1 MWAPLAAISFS
12 PQQVD
17 IASSQPMGRGA
28 AFLVFLG
35 FLLSFAFIRTS
46 TRLIRMEV
54 SWWPGNV
61 ETSSGLHID
70 HLFWGILLIIITGFV
85 SFVGDL
91 GSPWWQLTAVLFGI
105 GVGLTLD
112 EYALFLHLD
121 DVYWSEQGRSS
132 IDAVVI
138 GLLVAGLV
146 VLGARPFDVP
156 GGDLW
161 VSVLYS
167 AVVLTFALVTLAKKR
182 LFLGVLAIF
191 IPVVGIWCTCRI
203 GKPQSFWARRF
214 YTDDTERGRRK
225 LQRAEERFPPDRWT
239 KRLGVRLQDAI
250 GGVPTAAPGS
260 PPDAPSA

>member
-1 MWAPLAAISFS
+1 MLAPLAAISFS

-17 IASSQPMGRGA
+17 IGTSHAVGRGA

-61 ETSSGLHID
+61 ETSSGLHIH
-70 HLFWGILLIIITGFV
+70 HLFWGILLVIVMGFV

-91 GSPWWQLTAVLFGI
+91 GSPWWQITAVLFGV

-121 DVYWSEQGRSS
+121 DVYWSEEGRSS

-161 VSVLYS
+161 VTLAYT
-167 AVVLTFALVTLAKKR
+167 AVDMTFALITLAKKR
-182 LFLGVLAIF
+182 LFLGVIAIF
-191 IPVVGIWCTCRI
+191 IPVVGIWCTCRV
-203 GKPQSFWARRF
+203 GKPNSFWARRF
-214 YTDDTERGRRK
+214 YTEGTERGRRK
-225 LQRAEERFPPDRWT
+225 MRRALERFPPDRWT

-250 GGVPTAAPGS
+250 GGVPSVGPGS
-260 PPDAPSA
+260 QSGPPAP